1 MTYQVLGHLKTCLVL
16 SFGYILLHDPFT
28 PRNILGILIAIIG
41 MALYSYF
48 SVKES
53 KKKSTNDALPVSQ
66 V

>member
-1 MTYQVLGHLKTCLVL
+1 
-16 SFGYILLHDPFT
+16 
-28 PRNILGILIAIIG
+28 

-48 SVKES
+48 SVRES